1 MVLVGSLALLVAPL
15 VHDAGSS
22 SSGERV
28 VALTHGSIPFICQIY
43 LNIYLIFDNTMEFY
57 INNNYF

>member
-22 SSGERV
+22 SSSSGERV
-28 VALTHGSIPFICQIY
+28 VALTHGPPSHSLVRFTKAYIR
-43 LNIYLIFDNTMEFY
+43 YLITLWNF
-57 INNNYF
+57 I

>member
-22 SSGERV
+22 SSSSGERV
-28 VALTHGSIPFICQIY
+28 VALTHGPPSHSLVRF
-43 LNIYLIFDNTMEFY
+43 T
-57 INNNYF
+57 